1 MSFDPT
7 TEERRLV
14 NALARAHP
22 RMASWP
28 IDGADDRL
36 AKEQAE
42 RLIETGVIE
51 RIEHDGMALWGVRPD
66 LMAETG
72 WTSDPSQN

>member
-7 TEERRLV
+7 AEERHLV
-14 NALARAHP
+14 NALARVHP

-28 IDGADDRL
+28 IDGAEDRR

-42 RLIETGVIE
+42 RLIEAGVIE
-51 RIEHDGMALWGVRPD
+51 RIEHDGMALYGVRPD
-66 LMAETG
+66 LMAEIG
-72 WTSDPSQN
+72 WTPDPSQN